1 MEYKIMDFQKY
12 TDYLGDRWDD
22 TIEMGKYDT
31 YEMAM
36 ESMIIIEQD
45 LQTGK
50 NGLPKDSTL
59 ELIQFVT
66 ESHHTGGNNLN
77 EDGWIIV
84 LHKPDI
90 VTDDTNDTD
99 GSEVS
104 TQADAEQKENKGM
117 SHSEQRNIDLTK
129 PDLENDIFPHKKGT
143 DEDSNYPNFGR
154 GQHPN
159 SKANLN
165 PFPKGVSGN
174 PSGKPKKLERTKE
187 YLDWWG
193 NLTETDNWSWEK
205 YTNRQVV
212 IKGIWERASR
222 GNRQDID
229 ILISLGLLD
238 SDKFE

>member
-99 GSEVS
+99 GSEAS

-129 PDLENDIFPHKKGT
+129 PDLENDIFPHKKVT

-205 YTNRQVV
+205 YTNRQIV

-229 ILISLGLLD
+229 ILLSLGLLD

>member
-1 MEYKIMDFQKY
+1 MD
-12 TDYLGDRWDD
+12 LR
-22 TIEMGKYDT
+22 I
-31 YEMAM
+31 
-36 ESMIIIEQD
+36 
-45 LQTGK
+45 
-50 NGLPKDSTL
+50 
-59 ELIQFVT
+59 
-66 ESHHTGGNNLN
+66 
-77 EDGWIIV
+77 
-84 LHKPDI
+84 PDI
-90 VTDDTNDTD
+90 
-99 GSEVS
+99 
-104 TQADAEQKENKGM
+104 
-117 SHSEQRNIDLTK
+117 
-129 PDLENDIFPHKKGT
+129 ENDIVPPKTDT

-205 YTNRQVV
+205 YTNRQIV

-229 ILISLGLLD
+229 ILLSLGLLD